1 MSKMTPLKN
10 KILVKSSAL
19 FRKYGYK
26 GTSNKQIAKAA
37 GCTTAALYYYF
48 EGGKAHILREV
59 IRSSIS
65 DPARMDD
72 AIDDSRNLEEFLAH
86 LNQTLARDL
95 PHVTDRL
102 SWLTLEFPNLPKEEQ
117 GLLQEQILAIHD
129 VLRRGISRFVDSK
142 AEAAQ
147 LAWVIF
153 CAYFGYQQ
161 VFMKMG
167 IRKLARFDIG
177 RFGQVLT
184 HRVTSDMGRPS
195 PEAIQKERHH
205 GK

>member
-1 MSKMTPLKN
+1 MAKKNPLRE
-10 KILVKSSAL
+10 KIIKKSSEL

-26 GTSNKQIAKAA
+26 GTSNRQIAKAA

-48 EGGKAHILREV
+48 EEGKAHILREV
-59 IRSSIS
+59 IHDSIS
-65 DPARMDD
+65 DPTRMED
-72 AIDDSRNLEEFLAH
+72 AVKDSGNLEEYLVH

-117 GLLQEQILAIHD
+117 GLLQDQILAIHD
-129 VLRRGISRFVDSK
+129 VLRRGMSRFVDSK

-147 LAWVIF
+147 LAWIIF

-167 IRKLARFDIG
+167 IRQLTEFDIG
-177 RFGQVLT
+177 KFGQILT
-184 HRVTSDMGRPS
+184 HVVTSNLG
-195 PEAIQKERHH
+195 
-205 GK
+205 